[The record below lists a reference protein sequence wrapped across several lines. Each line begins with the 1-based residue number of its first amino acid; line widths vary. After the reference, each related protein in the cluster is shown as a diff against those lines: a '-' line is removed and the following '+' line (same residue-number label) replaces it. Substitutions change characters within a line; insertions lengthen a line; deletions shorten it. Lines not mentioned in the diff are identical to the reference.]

1 MLSNLKYWIA
11 DNLFCSEM
19 DDAYRLGVQGGT
31 NQALSTLAFRVATR
45 KPQLTPTEL
54 KGYLKAIEVMNDSR
68 NEQLDKVGR
77 VNLS

>member
-1 MLSNLKYWIA
+1 MLSEVKYWIA
-11 DNLFCSEM
+11 DKFFTREL
-19 DDAYRLGVQGGT
+19 DDSFRLGIKGGT

-54 KGYLKAIEVMNDSR
+54 KGYLKAIEVMNESR

-77 VNLS
+77 VDLS